1 MKHIAKL
8 AVTALALSTAAG
20 ARASI
25 PTIDDDSVSVTK
37 RSSSLVIGYELKG
50 APAVVTVD
58 FLTNG
63 VSIGEANFANV
74 DGDVNRLVAAGSR
87 QITWKFRESWPDR
100 KTDGFSVKL
109 TAWPVNDP
117 PDYLVVSYDSEQKT
131 GVARYYVSTNALP
144 YGGLANRLYAT
155 NNVVFRRIHAA
166 GKDFTMK
173 CYTAKSS
180 SMDDARNDNRLIR
193 LTRDYYLAIY
203 ETTGGHF
210 RTLTG
215 TEASGSLTQAAKY
228 GGAVDEYPLCGYNS
242 HSAIR
247 WDDANTT
254 QWPTGGHEG
263 NPAKS
268 CTIQTMRDR
277 FGFKIDL
284 PTEAEWEFAC
294 RAGTVTHY
302 PFSGQ
307 MPANPTAAD
316 FDPWCWS
323 SHNSISGPHPVGLLP
338 PNAWGLYDM
347 NGNVSEICLDFFD
360 NTDGWMERMYEVP
373 GGDSTDG
380 RTDPMGVS
388 RPTSALV
395 SGKSQE
401 QTRVKRGGCYLKES
415 SWQRSGVRD
424 FSYGGYDGKAPG
436 MRLACPA
443 LAVR

>member
-100 KTDGFSVKL
+100 KTDDFSVKL

-117 PDYLVVSYDSEQKT
+117 PDYLVVSYDSAQNT

-166 GKDFTMK
+166 GREYTMR
-173 CYTAKSS
+173 CE
-180 SMDDARNDNRLIR
+180 SMVSASALRKDNRRVR
-193 LTRDYYLAIY
+193 LTRDFYLAIY
-203 ETTGGHF
+203 ETTVGHF
-210 RTLTG
+210 RTLHG
-215 TEASGSLTQAAKY
+215 TEAGSNLTPAANY
-228 GGAVDEYPLCGYNS
+228 GGVVDEYPLMRYYS

-247 WDDANTT
+247 WNDETYG
-254 QWPTGGHEG
+254 WPQGGHFG
-263 NPAKS
+263 NPNATPWIKKV
-268 CTIQTMRDR
+268 RDR
-277 FGFKIDL
+277 FAFAFDL

-294 RAGTVTHY
+294 RAGTDRMY
-302 PFSGQ
+302 YFSDWLPSGAQ
-307 MPANPTAAD
+307 QDDINV
-316 FDPWCWS
+316 WCWNVT
-323 SHNSISGPHPVGLLP
+323 NSKDGPHPVGLQP

-347 NGNVSEICLDFFD
+347 HGNVSEICLDFFD
-360 NTDGWMERMYEVP
+360 NTDGWIDRMSV
-373 GGDSTDG
+373 SDG
-380 RTDPMGVS
+380 ADNSDAHTDPVGIA
-388 RPTSALV
+388 RPTTPIIK
-395 SGKSQE
+395 GNTPE
-401 QTRVKRGGCYLKES
+401 TTRVKRGGDYSVVYGRQSCGS
-415 SWQRSGVRD
+415 RD
-424 FSYGGYDGKAPG
+424 YSYGGYTGVGPG
-436 MRLACPA
+436 MRLVCPA
-443 LAVR
+443 VAVK